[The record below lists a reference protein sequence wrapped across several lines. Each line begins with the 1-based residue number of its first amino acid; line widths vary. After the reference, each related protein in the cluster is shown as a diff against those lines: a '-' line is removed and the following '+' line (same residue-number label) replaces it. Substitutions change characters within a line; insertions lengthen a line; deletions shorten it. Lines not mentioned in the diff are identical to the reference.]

1 MAEKTGAFEIMVATS
16 HDITNRCRGWD
27 RDAVGP
33 SGTADCATPEDNR
46 FNCLGEAKGNPIYLV
61 HLGLGT
67 LVLR

>member
-1 MAEKTGAFEIMVATS
+1 MEEKTGAFEIMAETL
-16 HDITNRCRGWD
+16 HYITNRCRGWY

-46 FNCLGEAKGNPIYLV
+46 FNCLGEAKENPIYLV
-61 HLGLGT
+61 HLGWGT